1 MRDDEIPYIV
11 IEREGSGLTSFVVG
25 ALVGAGLALLFAPRS
40 GEETQA
46 QLREK
51 ANQFRGVAEDRVRAA
66 QRDLEARLDRAREGV
81 EARVG
86 QVRDAVEAGREA
98 ARDARTDL
106 EQKLERS
113 KAAYQAGMTAARE
126 AAAGVDLDL
135 DADDS

>member
-1 MRDDEIPYIV
+1 MRDDENPYIV
-11 IEREGSGLTSFVVG
+11 IEREGSSLTSFVVG

-86 QVRDAVEAGREA
+86 QVRDAVEAGRDA
-98 ARDARTDL
+98 ARDARADL

-113 KAAYQAGMTAARE
+113 KAAYQAGVSAARE